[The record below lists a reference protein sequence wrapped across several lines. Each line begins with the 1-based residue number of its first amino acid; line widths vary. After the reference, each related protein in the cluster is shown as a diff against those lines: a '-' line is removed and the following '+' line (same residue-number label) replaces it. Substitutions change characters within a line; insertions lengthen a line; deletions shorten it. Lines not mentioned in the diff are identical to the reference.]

1 MSSLFFI
8 AQVEYNF
15 PVLQGEM
22 MGKIVSEIAEWIEN
36 LWTVGVEKGV
46 EHMLVHK
53 SLQFCQLSL
62 KKLGNTRSR

>member
-1 MSSLFFI
+1 
-8 AQVEYNF
+8 
-15 PVLQGEM
+15 